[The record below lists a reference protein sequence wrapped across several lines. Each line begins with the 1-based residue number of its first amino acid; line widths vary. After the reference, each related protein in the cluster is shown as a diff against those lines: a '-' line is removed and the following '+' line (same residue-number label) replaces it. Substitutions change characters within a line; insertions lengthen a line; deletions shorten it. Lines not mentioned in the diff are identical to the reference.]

1 MLTDKNKEQILYSLQ
16 QVLRIQDWNIKLQLL
31 TNEEFCKKY
40 EIDTEDTSCQYQGF
54 SITHRETNQALIDIN
69 LISRDMYTTLIYE
82 LLHVTMNPFQ
92 QVVETQHLYLKPKEA
107 TALESMLIS
116 AEETVVEKLANVIA
130 QLYPIEVFNDD
141 TVAELLN

>member
-16 QVLRIQDWNIKLQLL
+16 QVLRIQDWNIEVNLL
-31 TNEEFCKKY
+31 SNEEYCKKY
-40 EIDTEDTSCQYQGF
+40 ELDAEDKSNKYCGC
-54 SITHRETNQALIDIN
+54 SITSKETNQAIIDIN
-69 LISRDMYTTLIYE
+69 MLHKETYTTLIHE
-82 LLHVTMNPFQ
+82 LLHVAMNPFQ
-92 QVVETQHLYLKPKEA
+92 QVAEIQHLYLKPKEA
-107 TALESMLIS
+107 TSLENMLIS